1 MGFPI
6 LACVISC
13 PSASSNDAG
22 LPRFAGGGLLEHIEC
37 DVDDHV
43 LLAADHLAA
52 AQLDQERTGV
62 ETVIGRSLLSVAE
75 EARIDPG
82 IAERQRFAVDAHRAA
97 LQRPHQLHRGVHTLP
112 HIYTALPALDFYRDN
127 DTFERHVPR
136 S

>member
-52 AQLDQERTGV
+52 AQLDQDRTGV

-75 EARIDPG
+75 EARIEPG
-82 IAERQRFAVDAHRAA
+82 IAERESFAVDAHRAV
-97 LQRPHQLHRGVHTLP
+97 LKRTDEILSCVHQG
-112 HIYTALPALDFYRDN
+112 
-127 DTFERHVPR
+127 
-136 S
+136 

>member
-22 LPRFAGGGLLEHIEC
+22 LPRFSGGGLVDHIEC

-52 AQLDQERTGV
+52 AQLDQDRTGV

-75 EARIDPG
+75 EARLNPG
-82 IAERQRFAVDAHRAA
+82 IAERERFAVAANRAG
-97 LQRPHQLHRGVHTLP
+97 LQRPDNILPSLP
-112 HIYTALPALDFYRDN
+112 HLPPIQALIPHLA
-127 DTFERHVPR
+127 V
-136 S
+136 